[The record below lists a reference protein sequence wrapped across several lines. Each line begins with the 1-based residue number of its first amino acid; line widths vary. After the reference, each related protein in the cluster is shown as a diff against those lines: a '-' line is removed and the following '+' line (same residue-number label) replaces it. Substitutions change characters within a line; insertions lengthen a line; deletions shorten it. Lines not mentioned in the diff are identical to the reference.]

1 MVRRTKEDAQETR
14 EKILNAAVD
23 VFYTNGVMQSRLED
37 IAKAAGVT
45 RGAVYWHFK
54 NKLDLFT
61 ALHDRL
67 HTSVME
73 QLIEPEDTN
82 SHNPIGHLK
91 KFAIGFLE
99 NLAHSENN
107 RKIFSIFT
115 IKCDYSGS
123 LSSFLF
129 EQDNKKAE
137 GLKITTALFAK
148 AIQKGDVAEHHDPFL
163 LARIFCCYLIGITSE
178 FLRSPSLFQLEKEIQ
193 PMIEIFFVG
202 LR

>member
-54 NKLDLFT
+54 NKLDVFS
-61 ALHDRL
+61 ALHERL
-67 HTSVME
+67 HKSIME
-73 QLIEPEDTN
+73 QLIETEDTH
-82 SHNPIGHLK
+82 STNPIGHLK

-99 NLAHSENN
+99 NLANSEKN

-129 EQDNKKAE
+129 EQNNKKAE
-137 GLKITTALFAK
+137 GLKITTGLFTK
-148 AIQKGDVAEHHDPFL
+148 AIEKGDVAGHHDPFL
-163 LARIFCCYLIGITSE
+163 LARIFCCYLIGITNE
-178 FLRSPSLFQLEKEIQ
+178 FLRNPSLFHLDKEIK
-193 PMIEIFFVG
+193 PMIEIFFSG
-202 LR
+202 IR